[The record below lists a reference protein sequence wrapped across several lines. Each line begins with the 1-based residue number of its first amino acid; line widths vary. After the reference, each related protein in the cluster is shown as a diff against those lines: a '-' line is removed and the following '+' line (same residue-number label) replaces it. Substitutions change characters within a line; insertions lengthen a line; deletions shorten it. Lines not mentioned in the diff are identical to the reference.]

1 MIGGKAIKRSLSLVK
16 TVTKVHAAKGGTKL
30 LGTARNN
37 LLNAVEN
44 PKLRNIVNDLYRP
57 GAKVGSGS
65 SMDAF
70 RLEQLTGRTVGG
82 KVHSTKLLNY
92 RNALRR
98 LWNDRANLS
107 VGDKQITKQLLG
119 DIQNALSGY

>member
-1 MIGGKAIKRSLSLVK
+1 M
-16 TVTKVHAAKGGTKL
+16 
-30 LGTARNN
+30 GTARDN

-70 RLEQLTGRTVGG
+70 RLEQKFREVQFNNPILVF
-82 KVHSTKLLNY
+82 
-92 RNALRR
+92 
-98 LWNDRANLS
+98 
-107 VGDKQITKQLLG
+107 
-119 DIQNALSGY
+119 